1 VAEVPRVKRY
11 PVTVTAKV
19 SEETYAR
26 IEELSKEI
34 GVKPSTLIR
43 ELLTVVMRSIARTVE
58 QDGFVV
64 VYLDYPILVISR
76 D

>member
-1 VAEVPRVKRY
+1 MPRARKY

-19 SEETYAR
+19 SEETAKR
-26 IEELSKEI
+26 IRELSEEMGI
-34 GVKPSTLIR
+34 RPSTLIR
-43 ELLTVVMRSIARTVE
+43 ELLTVVVRSIARAVE

-64 VYLDYPILVISR
+64 VYLDYPILVISK

>member
-1 VAEVPRVKRY
+1 MPRERKY

-19 SEETYAR
+19 SEDTYRR
-26 IEELSKEI
+26 IRELSEELGI
-34 GVKPSTLIR
+34 RPSTLVR
-43 ELLTVVMRSIARTVE
+43 ELLTVVVRSITRTIE

-64 VYLDYPILVISR
+64 VYLDYPILVLSR